1 MDEFAGMTRVAF
13 DLSGAELNSSLKLML
28 SVFDDIPE
36 VGSYLKPLNPKIFGN
51 WSYLSKWPYIKKIFI
66 ASLFVVT

>member
-1 MDEFAGMTRVAF
+1 MSLLAF
-13 DLSGAELNSSLKLML
+13 DQSGAELNSSLKLVL

-51 WSYLSKWPYIKKIFI
+51 WSYLSKWAYIKKIFI